1 MFAKAT
7 VPLKKEKLK
16 KTRAKKKKKI
26 IFDCHII
33 INMGPLGFEPRSAGK
48 PCCFATT
55 TGAGH
60 NSQVIL

>member
-1 MFAKAT
+1 
-7 VPLKKEKLK
+7 
-16 KTRAKKKKKI
+16 
-26 IFDCHII
+26 
-33 INMGPLGFEPRSAGK
+33 MGPLGFEPRSAGK